1 MGTTL
6 AMLLDYLKTVPHAF
20 ELGLFID
27 WASLP
32 QKPRTPQEEGAFR
45 KTLGVMLSLYASV
58 TGTAVLQCKEIPPR
72 PPRFNGCLVLFD
84 GLREGEDMATLRG
97 TLIELVRAWGD
108 GETRYE
114 MVGCTVEEMKIV
126 PMLRVRF
133 HEHAHAEC
141 ALAALD
147 SQGRAAALEYNDR
160 AYDGVGGRGWCIA
173 EQGAAKAVAA
183 HLKAAASGDGGVP
196 ERFRLAEVS
205 RPKVVEL
212 GDGGAARE
220 PDLRA
225 VPERELLERR
235 RHGTTPSEHL
245 DQALKDIERANF
257 TGKGDKP
264 KVQMLLAKLEWL
276 IRGAVEEDAI
286 SLAVGEDNRTIDP
299 AIVRRQRRAR
309 PHPDPIDDGI
319 VLLEHRHGPVGDAA
333 HLAAV

>member
-6 AMLLDYLKTVPHAF
+6 ATLLGYLRSTPGAS
-20 ELGLFID
+20 ELGLFMD
-27 WASLP
+27 FTSLP
-32 QKPRTPQEEGAFR
+32 QKPREPEEEDAFR
-45 KTLGVMLSLYASV
+45 AALQVMLSLYASV
-58 TGTAVLQCKEIPPR
+58 AGTAVLQCKEVPSR
-72 PPRFNGCLVLFD
+72 PAHFDGCLCLFG
-84 GLREGEDMATLRG
+84 GLQEGEDMATLREA
-97 TLIELVRAWGD
+97 LVELVQGGD
-108 GETRYE
+108 EP
-114 MVGCTVEEMKIV
+114 VKCVVEEMAAA

-133 HEHAHAEC
+133 DEHTHAEC
-141 ALAALD
+141 ALAALRQ
-147 SQGRAAALEYNDR
+147 QGRAAALEYNDR